1 MLAVNLSS
9 LLLIFDC
16 FLFIVFGLLCSVDDK
31 IVREQRDYELV
42 VQIVKGVARAE
53 KLVNCICEV
62 ERLIQRVIGVTVYLA
77 LGITAL
83 SAYLGIYLRNVF
95 VSSRSVKIDGF

>member
-9 LLLIFDC
+9 LLFIFVR
-16 FLFIVFGLLCSVDDK
+16 FLFIVFGLFGSVDDK
-31 IVREQRDYELV
+31 IVREQRDHKLV
-42 VQIVKGVARAE
+42 MQIVKGVARAE

-62 ERLIQRVIGVTVYLA
+62 ERLIQRVIGVTMYFA
-77 LGITAL
+77 LGIAAL

-95 VSSRSVKIDGF
+95 VMSRSVKIDSF